1 MQVLFIDQ
9 AQSFLISVFTHNLLA
24 WHAICGGVF
33 EKLAMAL
40 RIRPRLSLS
49 LVDSQVTTSMAHQ
62 HTTAVLKAQVYG
74 EFWGTSAY

>member
-40 RIRPRLSLS
+40 RIGPRLSLS
-49 LVDSQVTTSMAHQ
+49 LVDS
-62 HTTAVLKAQVYG
+62 
-74 EFWGTSAY
+74 